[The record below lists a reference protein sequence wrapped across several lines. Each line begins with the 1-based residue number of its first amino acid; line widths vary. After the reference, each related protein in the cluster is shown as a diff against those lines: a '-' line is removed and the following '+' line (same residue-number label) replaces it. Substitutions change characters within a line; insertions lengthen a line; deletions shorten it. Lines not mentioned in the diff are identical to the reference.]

1 MDLLPLGLSPADESE
16 PLAGLCVGMGSA
28 RQIAMPMR
36 RGSLRP
42 VKSDRWQLAGH
53 NYYST
58 AQPLLSRSLNMNP
71 LKYMF
76 LQLIFWAFELKLWM
90 DGRPW
95 DEARFI
101 VAERSRNLA
110 RATHERI

>member
-1 MDLLPLGLSPADESE
+1 
-16 PLAGLCVGMGSA
+16 
-28 RQIAMPMR
+28 
-36 RGSLRP
+36 
-42 VKSDRWQLAGH
+42 
-53 NYYST
+53 
-58 AQPLLSRSLNMNP
+58 MNP
-71 LKYMF
+71 LKYIF